1 MFKEDFEIQERLG
14 EGSFAKVYKCLERNS
29 GKTFAVKE
37 LVHDQHFAEM
47 ENVTE
52 EVDIWK
58 ELKHENIV
66 SLHRTFTDNSSL
78 FLVCE
83 YMDGGSLFDEIV
95 GQKVYSEEQ
104 ARFIMKQLLQAL
116 KYLHGKR
123 IVHRDVK
130 ADNLL
135 LSRSKD
141 SDHVTVKLADFGLAR
156 RLPVN
161 SDVISC
167 EASGAPLFLAPETIL
182 EDLIGQAVDLW
193 ACGVILFIL
202 LAGYPPF
209 WNSSDEKLLLSIL
222 QGHYTM
228 PSPYWDN
235 VSNEAKDLVQRL
247 LVVEPRQRL
256 TASEALNHPWL
267 LMKAPQSPQKHAHRR
282 NFAAVICGVR
292 AMLKFRRMNLK
303 DSALRRQLSEVD
315 VLN

>member
-1 MFKEDFEIQERLG
+1 MFEKEFEIQEPLG
-14 EGSFAKVYKCLERNS
+14 EGSFAKVYKCIERATE
-29 GKTFAVKE
+29 KTFAVKE
-37 LVHDQHFAEM
+37 LQRIPNFSEVEA
-47 ENVTE
+47 NE
-52 EVDIWK
+52 EEIAIWK
-58 ELKHENIV
+58 DLKHENVV
-66 SLHRTFTDNSSL
+66 SLHRTFSNNSFL
-78 FLVCE
+78 YLVCE

-95 GQKVYSEEQ
+95 GQKIYSEEQ
-104 ARFIMKQLLQAL
+104 ARSIMKQLLKAL
-116 KYLHGKR
+116 EYLHGKR

-135 LSRSKD
+135 LSRSKH

-156 RLPVN
+156 RLPDN

-167 EASGAPLFLAPETIL
+167 QAGGAPLFLAPETIL
-182 EDLIGQAVDLW
+182 EDPIGQPVDMW

-209 WNSSDEKLLLSIL
+209 WSSNDEKLLLSIL

-235 VSNEAKDLVQRL
+235 VSNEAKDLVRRL
-247 LVVEPRQRL
+247 LVVEPSQRL
-256 TASEALNHPWL
+256 KASETLNHPW
-267 LMKAPQSPQKHAHRR
+267 MQMESPRSPKNPGQRR

-303 DSALRRQLSEVD
+303 DYEFRRELAEAEVLS
-315 VLN
+315 

>member
-1 MFKEDFEIQERLG
+1 M
-14 EGSFAKVYKCLERNS
+14 
-29 GKTFAVKE
+29 
-37 LVHDQHFAEM
+37 
-47 ENVTE
+47 
-52 EVDIWK
+52 
-58 ELKHENIV
+58 
-66 SLHRTFTDNSSL
+66 
-78 FLVCE
+78 
-83 YMDGGSLFDEIV
+83 
-95 GQKVYSEEQ
+95 
-104 ARFIMKQLLQAL
+104 
-116 KYLHGKR
+116 
-123 IVHRDVK
+123 
-130 ADNLL
+130 
-135 LSRSKD
+135 
-141 SDHVTVKLADFGLAR
+141 TVKLADFGLAR

-182 EDLIGQAVDLW
+182 EDLISQAVDLW

-209 WNSSDEKLLLSIL
+209 WSSSDEKLLLSIL
-222 QGHYTM
+222 KGHYTM

-315 VLN
+315 DLN